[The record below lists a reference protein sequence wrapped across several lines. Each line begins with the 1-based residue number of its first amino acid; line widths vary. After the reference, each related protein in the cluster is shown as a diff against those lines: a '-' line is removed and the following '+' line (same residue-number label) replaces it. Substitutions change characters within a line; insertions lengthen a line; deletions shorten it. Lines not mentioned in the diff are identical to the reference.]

1 MCPSRD
7 DVETLLQKEAE
18 STSRQRPRVRWT
30 DDSGT
35 HVQALERTMIIGSA
49 SSADLVVSDRMV
61 SRLHAELDP
70 CEDGVWVRD
79 LGSRNGTF
87 VGPIRVRHAR
97 LSPDASVRVGSTQL
111 SLDEPLEQTV
121 KLWPSDRFGELLGK
135 TSRMR
140 ELFMTLSTIAT
151 LDSTVLLVGETGTGK
166 ELAARAIHGA
176 SNRSARPFVVVDCA
190 ALPEQLFESELF
202 GHVKGA
208 FTGAT
213 ATSDGAIAAADGGTL
228 FLDEIGELP
237 ISMQPK
243 LLRAIES
250 RTVRR
255 VGETAY
261 RKVDVRFLSATHRDL
276 PTMVNDGSFRED
288 LYFRIAVLPVTMPAL
303 REHLDDVPLLLGNF
317 FPDMSASEREG
328 LAVQVQDKRWSGNM
342 RELRNFAER
351 VRAMGTERALE
362 MSRQASPQPP
372 TAPAASA
379 TAPLSFDA
387 PFRQFS
393 DAAER
398 EYVRQLMERHRG
410 DAAAAAA
417 AAGIDRTYVYR
428 LIRKH
433 GL

>member
-1 MCPSRD
+1 MAQSRD
-7 DVETLLQKEAE
+7 DTETLPQSEPE
-18 STSRQRPRVRWT
+18 SASRQRPRVRWT
-30 DDSGT
+30 DDAGS
-35 HVQALERTMIIGSA
+35 HVRALERTMIVGSA

-70 CEDGVWVRD
+70 REDGVWVRD

-87 VGPIRVRHAR
+87 VGTLLVRHAR
-97 LSPDASVRVGSTQL
+97 LSPDATVRVGST
-111 SLDEPLEQTV
+111 SITLDEPLEQTV
-121 KLWPSDRFGELLGK
+121 KLWPEERFGELLGRS
-135 TSRMR
+135 SRMR
-140 ELFMTLSTIAT
+140 ELFMTLARIAT

-166 ELAARAIHGA
+166 ELAARSIHKA

-190 ALPEQLFESELF
+190 ALPEPLFESELF
-202 GHVKGA
+202 GHVRGA

-213 ATSDGAIAAADGGTL
+213 ATSDGAIAAAEGGTL

-237 ISMQPK
+237 VTMQPK

-250 RTVRR
+250 RAVRR

-261 RKVDVRFLSATHRDL
+261 RQVDVRFVSATHRDL
-276 PTMVNDGSFRED
+276 PTMVNHGGFRED

-303 REHLDDVPLLLGNF
+303 REHLEDVPLLLGHF
-317 FPDMSASEREG
+317 FPDMSICEREA
-328 LAVQVQDKRWSGNM
+328 LAMQMQDRRWPGNL

-351 VRAMGTERALE
+351 VRAMGAEQALE
-362 MSRQASPQPP
+362 MSRQPPSASATPL
-372 TAPAASA
+372 AASA
-379 TAPLSFDA
+379 AEPLGFDA

-393 DAAER
+393 EAAER

-410 DAAAAAA
+410 DAAAAAI

-433 GL
+433 RL